1 MSMLTARECHEK
13 RDGLFLLCFP
23 CQLYLSLNSGLLHET
38 ILTGIHIILL
48 STKLTV
54 QPNHHVID
62 GCLPDSVKQV
72 NCIALRL
79 QYIGLRQDNKVEPV
93 FLANPPLLVECTS
106 ACRDMVKERGW
117 AMQWGWG
124 RHTNGRSM
132 TFTSLGSGPLSSFA
146 INRNGL
152 VAMKQQQQYG
162 INLTGADG
170 RRRRFNSLTS
180 LHDLIVFDYRPGT
193 ETEK

>member
-13 RDGLFLLCFP
+13 KDGLFLLCFP

-38 ILTGIHIILL
+38 ILTGIHIIL

-93 FLANPPLLVECTS
+93 FLANPLSWSNAHLRVEIWW
-106 ACRDMVKERGW
+106 RNEDGW
-117 AMQWGWG
+117 WGWG

-152 VAMKQQQQYG
+152 VAMKQQQQQYG